1 MRFLLLA
8 VIFVALAFIALR
20 ASLPKPSTASGGPP
34 VESTTDGGEST
45 YLQGPVLRAAS
56 VAVADM
62 VAFEEE
68 VIASNPNP
76 EKVSEVTRCFARAE
90 SYDVRVREAPDRY
103 IVEVIP
109 IAARCLKKGRLLGGD
124 GTYEISKE
132 HFEILKKDYGE

>member
-1 MRFLLLA
+1 MRFLVLA
-8 VIFVALAFIALR
+8 VMAVALGFVALR
-20 ASLPKPSTASGGPP
+20 ASLPKPGKPSGMPL
-34 VESTTDGGEST
+34 VEAAADGGEST

-62 VAFEEE
+62 VAFEEQ

-76 EKVSEVTRCFARAE
+76 QNVSEVTRCFDRAE

-132 HFEILKKDYGE
+132 RFEILKKDYGE